1 MLKSPK
7 NLGII
12 HFIGIGGIGMS
23 GIAEI
28 LFQSGYQ
35 VQGSDLNKSN
45 NTTRLE
51 NLGIKIY
58 IGQKKSNIVNAKIIV
73 VSTAI
78 SETNEEFLAAKK
90 LFLPIVHRSEMLGE
104 LMRLKQSIAVA
115 GTHGKTTTT
124 SLIAKMIE
132 ENGMDPTI
140 INGGIISSLNSN
152 ARLGNGEWM
161 VVEAD
166 ESDGSFA
173 KLNPTAAIITNIDLE
188 HLDYHKTEENLEIA
202 FFNFVSS
209 IPFYGFVCLCIDNP
223 RTQKLI
229 SKLENKK
236 VITYGMSANA
246 DIRATNISYKNN
258 KMIFSLNITN
268 NKKFEKIVYEIEFSM
283 IGIHNIQ
290 NALATIATGIELKIP
305 LAKIKKTLKNF
316 TGVQRRFQKVGNFKN
331 TIIIDDYG
339 HHPVEINSALAA
351 ARLLA
356 PENKIFTVFQP
367 HRYSRLRDL
376 FDEFCRSFND
386 ADIVLLL
393 DVYSAG
399 EKPIKNFES
408 SNLEHG
414 LTNYGHKN
422 VLYLRDQN
430 HLAKALIKLI
440 QPNDLIIC
448 LGAGSIT
455 KIANNLENEL
465 KNENEYI
472 QI

>member
-1 MLKSPK
+1 MLKSPE

-28 LFQSGYQ
+28 LFQSGYH
-35 VQGSDLNKSN
+35 VQGSDLTQSN
-45 NTTRLE
+45 NTNRLE
-51 NLGIKIY
+51 KLGIKVY
-58 IGQKKSNIVNAKIIV
+58 IGQKKSNIIDAKIIV

-78 SETNEEFLAAKK
+78 SEKNEEFIAAKK
-90 LFLPIVHRSEMLGE
+90 MFLPIVHRSEMLGE
-104 LMRLKQSIAVA
+104 LMRLKQSIAIA

-140 INGGIISSLNSN
+140 INGGIISSLDSN

-166 ESDGSFA
+166 ESDGSFS

-188 HLDYHKTEENLEIA
+188 HLDYHKNEDNLENA
-202 FFNFVSS
+202 FYNFVSS

-223 RTQKLI
+223 RTQRLI

-246 DIRATNISYKNN
+246 DIRATNIYYKNN
-258 KMIFSLNITN
+258 RMNFSLNIKN
-268 NKKFEKIVYEIEFSM
+268 NKEFEENVYKIEFSM
-283 IGIHNIQ
+283 IGMHNIQ

-305 LAKIKKTLKNF
+305 LTKIKNTLKNF
-316 TGVQRRFQKVGNFKN
+316 TGVERRFQKVGNFKN
-331 TIIIDDYG
+331 TTIIDDYG

-351 ARLLA
+351 ARFLA
-356 PENKIFTVFQP
+356 PESKIIAIFQP
-367 HRYSRLRDL
+367 HRYSRLKDL
-376 FDEFCRSFND
+376 FDDFCSCFNK
-386 ADIVLLL
+386 ADHVFLL
-393 DVYSAG
+393 DVYAAG
-399 EKPIKNFES
+399 EKSIKKFES
-408 SNLEHG
+408 INLEKG
-414 LTNYGHKN
+414 LADYGHKN
-422 VLYLRDQN
+422 VLYIQN
-430 HLAKALIKLI
+430 QNLLAKNLLKLI

-455 KIANNLENEL
+455 KIANSLEEEL
-465 KNENEYI
+465 KNEDKHI
-472 QI
+472 

>member
-1 MLKSPK
+1 MLKSPE

-28 LFQSGYQ
+28 LHQSGYQ
-35 VQGSDLNKSN
+35 VQGSDLSKSN
-45 NTTRLE
+45 NTNRLE
-51 NLGIKIY
+51 KLGIKVF
-58 IGQKKSNIVNAKIIV
+58 IGQKKNNIINAKIIV

-78 SETNEEFLAAKK
+78 SDTNEEFIAAKK
-90 LFLPIVHRSEMLGE
+90 LFTPIVHRSEMLGE
-104 LMRLKQSIAVA
+104 LMRLKQSIAIA

-140 INGGIISSLNSN
+140 INGGIISSLDSN

-166 ESDGSFA
+166 ESDGSFT

-188 HLDYHKTEENLEIA
+188 HLDYHKTEDNLENA
-202 FFNFVSS
+202 FYNFVSS

-246 DIRATNISYKNN
+246 DIRATNILYKKN
-258 KMIFSLNITN
+258 KMIFSLNISN
-268 NKKFEKIVYEIEFSM
+268 NKEYENQIYEIEFSM
-283 IGIHNIQ
+283 IGNHNIQ

-305 LAKIKKTLKNF
+305 LIKIKNTLKNF
-316 TGVQRRFQKVGNFKN
+316 TGVQRRFQKVGNFKS

-339 HHPVEINSALAA
+339 HHPVEIGSALAA

-356 PENKIFTVFQP
+356 PKNKIITIFQP

-386 ADIVLLL
+386 ADHVILL
-393 DVYSAG
+393 DVYAAG
-399 EKPIKNFES
+399 EKPLKNYES
-408 SNLEHG
+408 NNLENG
-414 LTNYGHKN
+414 LSNYGHKN
-422 VLYLRDQN
+422 VLHLRDQKL
-430 HLAKALIKLI
+430 LAKKLIKII

-455 KIANNLENEL
+455 KIANSLEEEL
-465 KNENEYI
+465 YNEYKCI
-472 QI
+472 

>member
-1 MLKSPK
+1 MLKSPE

-28 LFQSGYQ
+28 LFQSGYH
-35 VQGSDLNKSN
+35 VQGSDLKQSN
-45 NTTRLE
+45 NTNRLE
-51 NLGIKIY
+51 KLGIKVF
-58 IGQKKSNIVNAKIIV
+58 IGQKKSNIIDAKIIV

-78 SETNEEFLAAKK
+78 SEKNEEFIAAKK
-90 LFLPIVHRSEMLGE
+90 MFLPIVHRSEMLGE
-104 LMRLKQSIAVA
+104 LMRLKQSIAIA

-132 ENGMDPTI
+132 DNGMDPTI

-166 ESDGSFA
+166 ESDGSFS

-188 HLDYHKTEENLEIA
+188 HLDYHKNEDNLENA
-202 FFNFVSS
+202 FYNFVSS

-223 RTQKLI
+223 RTQRLI

-246 DIRATNISYKNN
+246 DIRATNIYYKNN
-258 KMIFSLNITN
+258 KMNFSLNIKN
-268 NKKFEKIVYEIEFSM
+268 NKEFEENVYKIEFSM
-283 IGIHNIQ
+283 IGMHNIQ

-305 LAKIKKTLKNF
+305 LTKIKNTLKNF
-316 TGVQRRFQKVGNFKN
+316 TGVERRFQKVGNFKN
-331 TIIIDDYG
+331 TTIIDDYG
-339 HHPVEINSALAA
+339 HHPVEINSALSA
-351 ARLLA
+351 ARFLA
-356 PENKIFTVFQP
+356 PESKIIAIFQP
-367 HRYSRLRDL
+367 HRYSRLKDL
-376 FDEFCRSFND
+376 FDDFCSCFNK
-386 ADIVLLL
+386 ADHVFLL
-393 DVYSAG
+393 DVYAAG
-399 EKPIKNFES
+399 EKSIKKFES
-408 SNLEHG
+408 INLEKG
-414 LTNYGHKN
+414 LADYGHKN
-422 VLYLRDQN
+422 VLYIQN
-430 HLAKALIKLI
+430 QNLLAKNLLKLI

-455 KIANNLENEL
+455 KIANSLEEEL
-465 KNENEYI
+465 KNEDKHI
-472 QI
+472 

>member
-1 MLKSPK
+1 MLKSPE

-28 LFQSGYQ
+28 LFQSGYH
-35 VQGSDLNKSN
+35 VQGSDLKQSN
-45 NTTRLE
+45 NTNRLE
-51 NLGIKIY
+51 KLGIKVY
-58 IGQKKSNIVNAKIIV
+58 IGQKKSNIIDAKIIV

-78 SETNEEFLAAKK
+78 SEKNEEFIAAKK
-90 LFLPIVHRSEMLGE
+90 MFLPIVHRSEMLGE
-104 LMRLKQSIAVA
+104 LMRLKQSIAIA

-140 INGGIISSLNSN
+140 INGGIISSLDSN

-166 ESDGSFA
+166 ESDGSFS

-188 HLDYHKTEENLEIA
+188 HLDYHKNEDNLENA
-202 FFNFVSS
+202 FYNFVSS

-246 DIRATNISYKNN
+246 DIRATNIYYKNN
-258 KMIFSLNITN
+258 KMNFSLNIKN
-268 NKKFEKIVYEIEFSM
+268 NKEFEENVYKIEFSM
-283 IGIHNIQ
+283 IGMHNIQ

-305 LAKIKKTLKNF
+305 LTKIKNTLKNF
-316 TGVQRRFQKVGNFKN
+316 TGVERRFQKVGNFKN
-331 TIIIDDYG
+331 TTIIDDYG
-339 HHPVEINSALAA
+339 HHPVEINSALSA
-351 ARLLA
+351 ARFLA
-356 PENKIFTVFQP
+356 PESKIIAIFQP
-367 HRYSRLRDL
+367 HRYSRLKDL
-376 FDEFCRSFND
+376 FDDFCSCFNK
-386 ADIVLLL
+386 ADHVFLL
-393 DVYSAG
+393 DVYAAG
-399 EKPIKNFES
+399 EKSIKKFES
-408 SNLEHG
+408 INLEKG
-414 LTNYGHKN
+414 LADYGHKN
-422 VLYLRDQN
+422 VLYIQN
-430 HLAKALIKLI
+430 QNLLAKNLLKLI

-455 KIANNLENEL
+455 KIANSLEEEL
-465 KNENEYI
+465 KNEDKHI
-472 QI
+472 

>member
-1 MLKSPK
+1 MLKSPE

-28 LFQSGYQ
+28 LFQSGYH
-35 VQGSDLNKSN
+35 VQGSDLKQSN
-45 NTTRLE
+45 NTNRLE
-51 NLGIKIY
+51 KLGIKVY
-58 IGQKKSNIVNAKIIV
+58 IGQKKSNIIDAKIIV

-78 SETNEEFLAAKK
+78 SEKNEEFIAAKK
-90 LFLPIVHRSEMLGE
+90 MFLPIVHRSEMLGE
-104 LMRLKQSIAVA
+104 LMRLKQSIAIA

-140 INGGIISSLNSN
+140 INGGIISSLDSN

-166 ESDGSFA
+166 ESDGSFS

-188 HLDYHKTEENLEIA
+188 HLDYHKNEDNLENA
-202 FFNFVSS
+202 FYNFVSS

-223 RTQKLI
+223 RTQRLI

-246 DIRATNISYKNN
+246 DIRATNIYYKNN
-258 KMIFSLNITN
+258 KMNFSLNIKN
-268 NKKFEKIVYEIEFSM
+268 NKEFEENVYKIAFSM
-283 IGIHNIQ
+283 IGMHNIQ

-305 LAKIKKTLKNF
+305 LTKIKNTLKNF
-316 TGVQRRFQKVGNFKN
+316 TGVERRFQKVGNFKN
-331 TIIIDDYG
+331 TTIIDDYG
-339 HHPVEINSALAA
+339 HHPVEINSALSA
-351 ARLLA
+351 ARFLA
-356 PENKIFTVFQP
+356 PESKIIAIFQP
-367 HRYSRLRDL
+367 HRYSRLKDL
-376 FDEFCRSFND
+376 FDDFCSCFNK
-386 ADIVLLL
+386 ADHVFLL
-393 DVYSAG
+393 DVYAAG
-399 EKPIKNFES
+399 EKSIKKFES
-408 SNLEHG
+408 INLEKG
-414 LTNYGHKN
+414 LADYGHKN
-422 VLYLRDQN
+422 VLYIQN
-430 HLAKALIKLI
+430 QNLLAKNLLKLI

-455 KIANNLENEL
+455 KIANSLEEEL
-465 KNENEYI
+465 KNEDKHI
-472 QI
+472 

>member
-1 MLKSPK
+1 MLKSPE

-28 LFQSGYQ
+28 LFQSGYH
-35 VQGSDLNKSN
+35 VQGSDLKQSN
-45 NTTRLE
+45 NTNRLE
-51 NLGIKIY
+51 KLGIKVF
-58 IGQKKSNIVNAKIIV
+58 IGQKKSNIIDAKIIV

-78 SETNEEFLAAKK
+78 SEKNEEFIAAKK
-90 LFLPIVHRSEMLGE
+90 MFLPIVHRSEMLGE
-104 LMRLKQSIAVA
+104 LMRLKQSIAIA

-140 INGGIISSLNSN
+140 INGGIISSLDSN

-166 ESDGSFA
+166 ESDGSFS

-188 HLDYHKTEENLEIA
+188 HLDYHKNEDNLENA
-202 FFNFVSS
+202 FYNFVSS

-223 RTQKLI
+223 RTQRLI

-246 DIRATNISYKNN
+246 DIRATNIYYENN
-258 KMIFSLNITN
+258 KMNFSLNIKN
-268 NKKFEKIVYEIEFSM
+268 NKEFKENVYKIEFSM
-283 IGIHNIQ
+283 IGMHNIQ

-305 LAKIKKTLKNF
+305 LTKIKNTLKNF
-316 TGVQRRFQKVGNFKN
+316 TGVERRFQKVGNFKN
-331 TIIIDDYG
+331 TTIIDDYG
-339 HHPVEINSALAA
+339 HHPVEINSALSA
-351 ARLLA
+351 ARFLA
-356 PENKIFTVFQP
+356 PESKIIAIFQP
-367 HRYSRLRDL
+367 HRYSRLKDL
-376 FDEFCRSFND
+376 FDDFCSCFNK
-386 ADIVLLL
+386 ADHVFLL
-393 DVYSAG
+393 DVYAAG
-399 EKPIKNFES
+399 EKSIKKFES
-408 SNLEHG
+408 INLEKG
-414 LTNYGHKN
+414 LADYGHKN
-422 VLYLRDQN
+422 VLYIQN
-430 HLAKALIKLI
+430 QNLLAKNLLKLI

-455 KIANNLENEL
+455 KIANSLEEEL
-465 KNENEYI
+465 KNEDKHI
-472 QI
+472 

>member
-1 MLKSPK
+1 MLKSPE

-28 LFQSGYQ
+28 LFQSGYH
-35 VQGSDLNKSN
+35 VQGSYLKQSN
-45 NTTRLE
+45 NTNRLLK
-51 NLGIKIY
+51 LGIKVY
-58 IGQKKSNIVNAKIIV
+58 IGQKKSNIIDAKIIV

-78 SETNEEFLAAKK
+78 SEKNEEFIAAKK
-90 LFLPIVHRSEMLGE
+90 MFLPIVHRSEMLGE
-104 LMRLKQSIAVA
+104 LMRLKQSIAIA

-140 INGGIISSLNSN
+140 INGGIISSLDSN

-166 ESDGSFA
+166 ESDGSFS

-188 HLDYHKTEENLEIA
+188 HLDYHKNEDNLENA
-202 FFNFVSS
+202 FYNFVLS

-223 RTQKLI
+223 RTQRLI

-246 DIRATNISYKNN
+246 DIRATNIFYKNN
-258 KMIFSLNITN
+258 KMNFSLNIKN
-268 NKKFEKIVYEIEFSM
+268 NKEFEENVYKIEFSM
-283 IGIHNIQ
+283 IGMHNIQ

-305 LAKIKKTLKNF
+305 LTKIKNTLKNF
-316 TGVQRRFQKVGNFKN
+316 TGVERRFQKVGNFKN
-331 TIIIDDYG
+331 TTIIDDYG
-339 HHPVEINSALAA
+339 HHPVEINSALSA
-351 ARLLA
+351 ARFLA
-356 PENKIFTVFQP
+356 PESKIIAIFQP
-367 HRYSRLRDL
+367 HRYSRLKDL
-376 FDEFCRSFND
+376 FDDFCSCFNK
-386 ADIVLLL
+386 ADHVFLL
-393 DVYSAG
+393 DVYAAG
-399 EKPIKNFES
+399 EKSIKKFES
-408 SNLEHG
+408 INLEKG
-414 LTNYGHKN
+414 LADYGHKN
-422 VLYLRDQN
+422 VLYIQN
-430 HLAKALIKLI
+430 QNLLAKNLLKLI

-455 KIANNLENEL
+455 KIANSLEEEL
-465 KNENEYI
+465 KNEDKHI
-472 QI
+472 

>member
-1 MLKSPK
+1 MLKSPE

-28 LFQSGYQ
+28 LFQSGYH
-35 VQGSDLNKSN
+35 VQGSDLKQSN
-45 NTTRLE
+45 NTNRLKK
-51 NLGIKIY
+51 LGIKVY
-58 IGQKKSNIVNAKIIV
+58 IGQKKSNIIDAKIIV

-78 SETNEEFLAAKK
+78 SEKNEEFIAAKK
-90 LFLPIVHRSEMLGE
+90 MFLPIVHRSEMLGE
-104 LMRLKQSIAVA
+104 LMRLKQSIAIA

-140 INGGIISSLNSN
+140 INGGIISSLDSN

-166 ESDGSFA
+166 ESDGSFS

-188 HLDYHKTEENLEIA
+188 HLDYHKNEDNLENA
-202 FFNFVSS
+202 FYNFVSS

-223 RTQKLI
+223 RTQRLI

-246 DIRATNISYKNN
+246 DIRATNIYYKNN
-258 KMIFSLNITN
+258 KMNFSLNIKN
-268 NKKFEKIVYEIEFSM
+268 NKEFEENVYKIEFSM
-283 IGIHNIQ
+283 IGMHNIQ

-305 LAKIKKTLKNF
+305 LTKIKNTLKNF
-316 TGVQRRFQKVGNFKN
+316 TGVERRFQKVGNFKN
-331 TIIIDDYG
+331 TTIIDDYG
-339 HHPVEINSALAA
+339 HHPVEINSALSA
-351 ARLLA
+351 ARFLA
-356 PENKIFTVFQP
+356 PESKIIAIFQP
-367 HRYSRLRDL
+367 HRYSRLKDL
-376 FDEFCRSFND
+376 FDDFCSCFNK
-386 ADIVLLL
+386 ADHVFLL
-393 DVYSAG
+393 DVYAAG
-399 EKPIKNFES
+399 EKSIKKFES
-408 SNLEHG
+408 INLEKG
-414 LTNYGHKN
+414 LADYGHKN
-422 VLYLRDQN
+422 VLYIQN
-430 HLAKALIKLI
+430 QNLLAKNLLKLI

-455 KIANNLENEL
+455 KIANSLEEEL
-465 KNENEYI
+465 KNEDKHI
-472 QI
+472 